1 MWRVRQELPLQGV
14 TQGPPARAQWPGPGG
29 PAATPGATRKRLGL
43 GWGAG
48 RNGLELGRLG
58 FLRTNPPAPPFS
70 AHLPALSSPPAG
82 NRHRNCTPDRVFQGV
97 DLGTPVLSNS
107 SGQSSSS
114 HRVDPVAREGP
125 RGTARQQESLG
136 HTSDTPLA
144 TGVTDSDQGKRPESL
159 QPLLRKGNMIH
170 PEGEETS

>member
-1 MWRVRQELPLQGV
+1 MDWS
-14 TQGPPARAQWPGPGG
+14 WGG
-29 PAATPGATRKRLGL
+29 
-43 GWGAG
+43 
-48 RNGLELGRLG
+48 LG
-58 FLRTNPPAPPFS
+58 FLRTNPPAPLFS

-107 SGQSSSS
+107 SGQSRSS

-125 RGTARQQESLG
+125 RTARQQESLG

-144 TGVTDSDQGKRPESL
+144 TWVTDSDQGKRPGSL
-159 QPLLRKGNMIH
+159 QPLLRQGNMIH
-170 PEGEETS
+170 PKVRTHPEKESKSAVWKLREALRVTSS